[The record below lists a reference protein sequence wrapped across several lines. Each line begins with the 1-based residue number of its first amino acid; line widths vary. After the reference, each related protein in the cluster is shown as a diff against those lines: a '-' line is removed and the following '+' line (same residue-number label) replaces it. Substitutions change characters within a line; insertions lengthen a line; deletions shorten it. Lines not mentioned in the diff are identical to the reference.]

1 MDSIQATEEEVNEQA
16 LCRTC
21 GSDEAHGTIPCPEC
35 VEDTEEPCR
44 ACGGLGTITCPDC

>member
-1 MDSIQATEEEVNEQA
+1 MDSIQATEEAGNEPA

-21 GSDEAHGTIPCPEC
+21 DSDEGGGKMPCPEC
-35 VEDTEEPCR
+35 EEDADEVCR

>member
-1 MDSIQATEEEVNEQA
+1 MDSIQANEAESSEQA

-21 GSDEAHGTIPCPEC
+21 GADEGGGTIPCPEC
-35 VEDTEEPCR
+35 VEESEEPCR

>member
-1 MDSIQATEEEVNEQA
+1 MDSTQATEEEVSEQA

-21 GSDEAHGTIPCPEC
+21 ESDEGGGKIPCPDC
-35 VEDTEEPCR
+35 DDDSAEPCR

>member
-1 MDSIQATEEEVNEQA
+1 MDSIQATEEEVNERA

-21 GSDEAHGTIPCPEC
+21 GSDEGGKIPCPEC
-35 VEDTEEPCR
+35 DDDSEEPCR